1 MRSASNLPGGYV
13 TSVTRLGGTVL
24 RDQSPNAEFV
34 HSLLLQLEQTGYTA
48 APRFLGI
55 DANGKEVL
63 SFIEGHV
70 AWEAQQPPG
79 VWSNESLLEIARL
92 TRRLHDLTA
101 GTPLAGDSPVVCH
114 NDLAPRNTVYRD
126 LGAGFRPVA
135 FIDWD
140 VARPGHPEDDLA
152 QVFSQYLCPCERH
165 PRVDVHAKRINMML
179 DAYGYEGV
187 RTRFIPLIEERMR
200 DCITGIE
207 REAAAGSAGH
217 KQLIATG
224 ALETI
229 RSQAD
234 WIAANGN
241 ALRKALTRAER

>member
-1 MRSASNLPGGYV
+1 MRPASNLPGGYV
-13 TSVTRLGGTVL
+13 TSVTRAGEIVL

-34 HSLLLQLEQTGYTA
+34 HALLLHLEQSGYPA

-79 VWSNESLLEIARL
+79 VWSDESLLEIARL
-92 TRRLHDLTA
+92 TRRLHDLTE

-114 NDLAPRNTVYRD
+114 NDLSPRNTVYRD
-126 LGAGFRPVA
+126 VGAGFRPVA

-140 VARPGHPEDDLA
+140 LASPGHPEDDLT
-152 QVFSQYLCPCERH
+152 QVFWQYLCPC
-165 PRVDVHAKRINMML
+165 PRPAGVELHARRINAML
-179 DAYGYEGV
+179 DAYAYAGE
-187 RTRFIPLIEERMR
+187 RLPFIGRIEQRMR

-207 REAAAGSAGH
+207 RKAAAGSAGH
-217 KQLIATG
+217 KRLFAMG

-234 WIAANGN
+234 WIAANRN
-241 ALRKALTRAER
+241 ALEKALMRAER